1 MADAAPEILQLPRT
15 LFGAGALSALPDELA
30 RLGVDR
36 PLFVTDQGLVKSG
49 IAARALALVPGG
61 RSLFDA
67 VTPNPLFADADAA
80 AALFTDEGCD
90 GVVAIGGGSVI
101 DVAKFVALLAGNP
114 GRTAD
119 YAGHPDATQRA
130 GAPLVAIPTTAGTG
144 SEASPDAGI
153 HPDATTP
160 STGINSPFA
169 IPSVAIL
176 DPALT
181 ISLPPRLTAATGID
195 AMSHCIEGYLS
206 RRGSPVGKAMALHGL
221 SQATTAIRR
230 AVSQGDDIEARA
242 AMMSAAYCGGAAI
255 AMGLGPAHA
264 FAITCSDQGFA
275 HGILSGI
282 GLVATLD
289 LVAPRVPAAI
299 SAIRTALGL
308 SAEASL
314 TDALAS
320 MMAELG
326 LPSNLGELGYR
337 ADDVAALGRAAHASF
352 FNLSAPYHPSAA
364 DYTGA
369 IAASLS
375 GHRSSG

>member
-1 MADAAPEILQLPRT
+1 MADTAPEVLQLPRT
-15 LFGAGALSALPDELA
+15 LFGAGVLSALPNELA
-30 RLGVDR
+30 RLGVTR

-49 IAARALALVPGG
+49 IAAKALALVPVK

-80 AALFTDEGCD
+80 ATLFRDEGCD

-119 YAGHPDATQRA
+119 YAGHPDATLRA
-130 GAPLVAIPTTAGTG
+130 GAPLVAVPTTAGTG

-153 HPDATTP
+153 HPDATMP
-160 STGINSPFA
+160 STGISSAFA
-169 IPSVAIL
+169 IPSVALL
-176 DPALT
+176 DPELT

-195 AMSHCIEGYLS
+195 AISHCIEGYLS
-206 RRGSPVGKAMALHGL
+206 RRGSPIGKAMALHGL
-221 SQATTAIRR
+221 SQATTSIRR
-230 AVSQGDDIEARA
+230 AASRGDDIDARA
-242 AMMSAAYCGGAAI
+242 AMMNAAYCGGVAI

-264 FAITCSDQGFA
+264 LAITCSDQGFA

-289 LVAPRVPAAI
+289 LIEPHAPAAFG
-299 SAIRTALGL
+299 AIRSALGL
-308 SAEASL
+308 PAKASL
-314 TDALAS
+314 SHALAGL
-320 MMAELG
+320 MAELV
-326 LPSNLGELGYR
+326 LPSSLAELGYR
-337 ADDVAALGRAAHASF
+337 AGDVASLGHAAQASF
-352 FNLSAPYHPSAA
+352 FNLTAPYHPSAA

-369 IAASLS
+369 IAASLT
-375 GHRSSG
+375 GRRPGG